1 MNTTVG
7 DVTITKK
14 GGTKELQVM
23 KYDDGAVV
31 FLDALGNRVRAD
43 SNVDMQKLFEMLK
56 GL

>member
-1 MNTTVG
+1 MNIAAEN
-7 DVTITKK
+7 VTIIKK

-31 FLDALGNRVRAD
+31 FMDAMGNKVRAD
-43 SNVDMQKLFEMLK
+43 SNREMQKLYEMLK

>member
-31 FLDALGNRVRAD
+31 FVDALGNKVRTD
-43 SNVDMQKLFEMLK
+43 SNREMQKLYEMLK

>member
-14 GGTKELQVM
+14 GGTKELHVM

-31 FLDALGNRVRAD
+31 FADAMGNKVRAD
-43 SNVDMQKLFEMLK
+43 SSVEMQKLYEMLK

>member
-1 MNTTVG
+1 MNIAVEN
-7 DVTITKK
+7 VTITKK

-31 FLDALGNRVRAD
+31 FMDAMGNKVRAD
-43 SNVDMQKLFEMLK
+43 SNREMQKLYEMLK

>member
-1 MNTTVG
+1 MNIAAEN
-7 DVTITKK
+7 VTIIKK

-31 FLDALGNRVRAD
+31 FVDAMGNKVRAD
-43 SNVDMQKLFEMLK
+43 SNREMQKLYEMLK